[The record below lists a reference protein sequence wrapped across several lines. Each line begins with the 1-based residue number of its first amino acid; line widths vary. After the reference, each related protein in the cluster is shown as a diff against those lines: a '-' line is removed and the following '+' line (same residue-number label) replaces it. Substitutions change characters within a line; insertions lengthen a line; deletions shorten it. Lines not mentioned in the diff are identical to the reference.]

1 MKPFPA
7 LLCAAAALLLAPLI
21 ALPLADNAA
30 AQTPPAVEKLNAYIG
45 CINRLSSRSYNFRSR
60 YFSWAAK
67 SGPTGKERIIYG
79 TYTIYD
85 TSDCV
90 KNVEKANALEPRDA
104 EIEAAATA
112 YAKAVAKLA
121 PLLKEADDYYQQ
133 ENYKDDK
140 MAKGK
145 ALHPLL
151 VAAWDGFAAADQKL
165 RSGVDA
171 INDRTALAKL
181 AEIEQKEGR
190 KTRYHVEALMI
201 DAKRVLRAE
210 NADKPDLAEITRHC
224 TPKRDARVKPAHDKG
239 KRFRC
244 LKIELVTTG
253 AQKRRALALARAEII
268 HLAQRH
274 ALVPQD
280 AIGGGGVEKEVREHE
295 AEEIA
300 FAGEFQR
307 VGPGLEFDRLGLAAV
322 DLRRLHALQ
331 EGDGLVDA
339 RLQVGEG
346 FFLVGKARRRDAGK
360 PRGAAFRGVARALH
374 LAGERVHVGRQP
386 RLDQRRAAGMRL
398 ALAQNGGE
406 IFSPRT
412 RTGIDAWYM
421 ESGMAAPCDDWTRR
435 R

>member
-1 MKPFPA
+1 MKPV
-7 LLCAAAALLLAPLI
+7 AAFVVLASAVLLLAPL
-21 ALPLADNAA
+21 AASPAA

-45 CINRLSSRSYNFRSR
+45 CINRLSSRSYDSRSR

-85 TSDCV
+85 TADCV

-121 PLLKEADDYYQQ
+121 PLLKEADDYYSQ

-165 RSGVDA
+165 RSEVDA

-210 NADKPDLAEITRHC
+210 NAEKPDLAEITRALDDYESIVKAAEAISGADGNAKIGSFFINNAKSYLTTAKQLMRRIRDK
-224 TPKRDARVKPAHDKG
+224 TPYSQGDKMMLGNAGSGWMVEGSPPRLLRDYNQLIDSYN
-239 KRFRC
+239 
-244 LKIELVTTG
+244 
-253 AQKRRALALARAEII
+253 
-268 HLAQRH
+268 
-274 ALVPQD
+274 
-280 AIGGGGVEKEVREHE
+280 
-295 AEEIA
+295 
-300 FAGEFQR
+300 
-307 VGPGLEFDRLGLAAV
+307 
-322 DLRRLHALQ
+322 
-331 EGDGLVDA
+331 
-339 RLQVGEG
+339 
-346 FFLVGKARRRDAGK
+346 
-360 PRGAAFRGVARALH
+360 RGA
-374 LAGERVHVGRQP
+374 
-386 RLDQRRAAGMRL
+386 
-398 ALAQNGGE
+398 
-406 IFSPRT
+406 
-412 RTGIDAWYM
+412 GI
-421 ESGMAAPCDDWTRR
+421 
-435 R
+435 